1 MRHTTGAMKA
11 AGSTASRR
19 PSTHPR
25 ATILVTMKFSD
36 RRSHVTR
43 VVGLPNPC
51 AFPSP
56 LLPQEVSRSIPRPFR
71 GPACPPMNIFAVCVC
86 GCAYTHA
93 GIRAGA
99 DLLFWT
105 LFLLPLA
112 CGQVISVHALCIQ
125 ISRVGGLY
133 HDQSEISSRSAL
145 TQLHSK

>member
-1 MRHTTGAMKA
+1 MKA

-43 VVGLPNPC
+43 VVGLPNRC

-71 GPACPPMNIFAVCVC
+71 GPACPPMNIFAVCVG